1 MNIDEILKGNN
12 SENLTPEQIENAI
25 NETVKSFTN
34 IKDLNDFLVKLHP
47 SDAYKIIRDVVK
59 PSSSMIIN
67 SAKIKKDAEYQRFQE
82 ISMQSKSVFEYEKK
96 TATIF
101 DVQQV
106 STSIAQHFYGITL
119 RMISKLDDE
128 LGRVELAVNRLEG
141 QVGLIITNFTFTS
154 ADEEIDNDNK

>member
-59 PSSSMIIN
+59 PSSNMIVN
-67 SAKIKKDAEYQRFQE
+67 SARIKKDAEYQRFQE

-106 STSIAQHFYGITL
+106 STSIAQRFYGITL

-128 LGRVELAVNRLEG
+128 LGRVELAVNRLEE
-141 QVGLIITNFTFTS
+141 QVGLNITNFTFTS